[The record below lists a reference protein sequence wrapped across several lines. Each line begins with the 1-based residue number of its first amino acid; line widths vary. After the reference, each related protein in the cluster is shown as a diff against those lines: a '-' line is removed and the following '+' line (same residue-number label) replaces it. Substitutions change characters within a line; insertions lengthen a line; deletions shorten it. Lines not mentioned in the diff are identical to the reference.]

1 MELTPAIFAE
11 RAANPF
17 NIVSGQMRSYDFVH
31 NGGWYNKKGQK
42 LGWGDLSPD
51 SFADIAQH
59 LPADEVFIV
68 LPESASHWDF
78 VKFTETHMVVDATA
92 ENPGPTYCA
101 EKASY
106 FVHGGVVYKV
116 ISKYDS
122 KAKAGEQENM
132 SMGRQ
137 STPMWITWQT
147 REFLAAL
154 LKG

>member
-1 MELTPAIFAE
+1 VELTPEIFE
-11 RAANPF
+11 KRDTNPF
-17 NIVSGQMRSYDFVH
+17 NIVCGQMKSYDLVH

-42 LGWGDLSPD
+42 LGWGDMDPTT
-51 SFADIAQH
+51 FKEIAQH
-59 LPADEVFIV
+59 LPSDEVFIV

-78 VKFTETHMVVDATA
+78 VKFTSTHAVVDATA
-92 ENPGPTYCA
+92 LNPGPTYCA

-106 FVHGGVVYKV
+106 FVHGGVTYRV

-122 KAKAGEQENM
+122 LAKAGEQENM
-132 SMGRQ
+132 SLGNR
-137 STPMWITWQT
+137 STPMVITWQT